1 MAGGHGGRLAVAQ
14 VTDQEYSLSPY
25 RSLLFQARSS
35 RITDQL
41 AAAWGMRRNIC
52 SASADDHARLPAT
65 GIEGGTLRQTALLCG
80 IVLCGIAGCAPTQ
93 NAAPAVA
100 GKPAVQANATILSM
114 RKVVVHDSDNPW
126 RAALLK
132 ASAGAAPA
140 TADQSTAL
148 MEFIVHAD
156 DGAKLSIVQPN
167 GPGLHAGDRVL
178 IERDSNTHLARPG

>member
-1 MAGGHGGRLAVAQ
+1 
-14 VTDQEYSLSPY
+14 
-25 RSLLFQARSS
+25 
-35 RITDQL
+35 
-41 AAAWGMRRNIC
+41 
-52 SASADDHARLPAT
+52 
-65 GIEGGTLRQTALLCG
+65 
-80 IVLCGIAGCAPTQ
+80 
-93 NAAPAVA
+93 
-100 GKPAVQANATILSM
+100 M

-148 MEFIVHAD
+148 MEFIVRAD
-156 DGAKLSIVQPN
+156 DGATLSIVQPN